1 MRACLL
7 ALAVAGIATTAAAAT
22 DGPPLRI
29 ALLVDTSASTRAELP
44 QLRRGL
50 SALVAAIPDG
60 HEIAL
65 ISTGRNV
72 QTRVPPTLD
81 RKKLQ
86 DSVNGL
92 LPGDGPTPLM
102 DAIVEIDERY
112 MRKPGDRSPMFVI
125 VTGDGTE
132 SSKVVDSESFNR
144 WLSML
149 PMRELVVHAIVLK
162 KGNGV
167 PEVVASAMAR
177 NTGGHFETVGTG
189 AQLAIKLKS
198 LGEQIATGI
207 ASQRK

>member
-1 MRACLL
+1 MRAFVL
-7 ALAVAGIATTAAAAT
+7 ATVAAAIGSAAPSAI
-22 DGPPLRI
+22 DGPALRI
-29 ALLVDTSASTRAELP
+29 AVLVDTSAGTRNELP

-50 SALVAAIPDG
+50 TALLAAIPDDQ
-60 HEIAL
+60 EIAL

-86 DSVNGL
+86 DSINAL

-102 DAIVEIDERY
+102 DAIVEIDERF
-112 MRKPGDRSPMFVI
+112 MRHPGDRSPMFVI
-125 VTGDGTE
+125 VTGDGSE
-132 SSKVVDSESFNR
+132 SSKVDSVAFNR
-144 WLSML
+144 WLTLL

-167 PEVVASAMAR
+167 PEVVASVMAQ

-189 AQLAIKLKS
+189 AQLAIKLQS
-198 LGEQIATGI
+198 LGEQIAKTI